1 MGVNLRSAQINMPKL
16 LLNRADVGAR
26 FEQVG
31 GKGVAQCVAAGGFL
45 DVGGAEGALQG
56 FLDR

>member
-1 MGVNLRSAQINMPKL
+1 MPKL

-31 GKGVAQCVAAGGFL
+31 GKGMTQGVAAGGLL